1 MTTLAHKIIGVFA
14 ALMLIGTSSL
24 AQENTYRN
32 GMRFNEYPFPL
43 RGDVEQMEIID
54 IFINPD
60 DGKEYPRDTTHIRF
74 NKNGDVT
81 YIYPYVE
88 DEYHHIHFPY
98 ETELRFMYNNLGYN
112 TIMREIADTGFG
124 DIVYDTHYTYN
135 DDWQKIKGEKYNE
148 DGEIIYIKEFLYD
161 EDGHLSC
168 EKHSKGESLE
178 FVYYYD
184 DNMNIIETEEY
195 TITEYPNARLFY
207 KTYRNYDEDGR
218 ILKETAYRITPKNES
233 RLDYTI
239 VFSYDENGLPSS
251 KEKRAPIDELF
262 IKHGFTSKTEQ
273 VDRATFKCD
282 SHGNVIEKTVHPDGA
297 ERPKWKT
304 VYRIKYR
311 K

>member
-1 MTTLAHKIIGVFA
+1 MMVHKLIGMLATF
-14 ALMLIGTSSL
+14 MLLGTSSIL
-24 AQENTYRN
+24 SAQERQTTYRN
-32 GMRFNEYPFPL
+32 GQRYTEYAFPL
-43 RGDVEQMEIID
+43 KGDVEQIEIFD
-54 IFINPD
+54 FFINPD

-74 NKNGDVT
+74 NINGDVT
-81 YIYPYVE
+81 YIYPYV
-88 DEYHHIHFPY
+88 DTRYTDIVFA
-98 ETELRFMYNNLGYN
+98 TELRFMYNNLGYN
-112 TIMREIADTGFG
+112 TLMREITDTGFA

-135 DDWQKIKGEKYNE
+135 DDWQKIKAEKYNE
-148 DGEIIYIKEFLYD
+148 DGKIIYTEEFIYD
-161 EDGHLSC
+161 ENGNLSC

-207 KTYRNYDEDGR
+207 KTYMNYDEDGR

-311 K
+311 